1 MLSKACQLALVV
13 FLAVAC
19 SDSLLTDEQRLLKKL
34 MRNYDKA
41 SRPVFNASHSVE
53 VKFSFSLIQ
62 ICDMDERNQVLT
74 TNVWLG
80 QEWVDESLKWNA
92 SEYSD
97 VTVMNVPCKD
107 LWVWMFAF
115 LETNVFLAKIFQPQF
130 QQRFPGL

>member
-13 FLAVAC
+13 FLAVTC
-19 SDSLLTDEQRLLKKL
+19 CDSLLTDEQRLLKNL

-80 QEWVDESLKWNA
+80 QEWVDESLRWNA
-92 SEYSD
+92 SEYGD

-107 LWVWMFAF
+107 LWVCLIF
-115 LETNVFLAKIFQPQF
+115 LLKKIY
-130 QQRFPGL
+130 